1 MIIEEIEINKLTPME
16 KNPRKITKKEVED
29 IKKSI
34 NEFGNVQTLVVNKDN
49 TVIGGHQRLDVL
61 KELGHKKANIV
72 RVDLD
77 EDRAKI
83 LNIAL
88 NKTGGDFDVDL
99 LPDFLEGIDTDRL
112 IGFTDNDLKEIKL
125 DMNFDDLSEQYKKLK
140 KEENKEVT
148 WTAKFEEKE
157 NTKIKKT
164 IQKLKTNNKFGN
176 FKSDYCNGLVL
187 KKLCEE
193 YEKNIK

>member
-1 MIIEEIEINKLTPME
+1 MILEEIEIDKLKPME
-16 KNPRKITKKEVED
+16 KNPRKITKKEIED
-29 IKKSI
+29 LRKSI

-49 TVIGGHQRLDVL
+49 TIIGGHQRLDIL
-61 KELGHKKANIV
+61 KEFNYKKVNIV

-99 LPDFLEGIDTDRL
+99 LPNFLDGIDTDRL
-112 IGFTDNDLKEIKL
+112 IGFTENDLKEIKL
-125 DMNFDDLSEQYKKLK
+125 DMNFDDLSEQYKKLE
-140 KEENKEVT
+140 KEKNKEIT
-148 WTAKFEEKE
+148 WKATFDEKE
-157 NTKIKKT
+157 FDKIKKI

-187 KKLCEE
+187 KKLCEN